1 MKQNLQV
8 HEFNLKRIVESLDKI
23 PSNGKFGDDHDQ
35 LSAQDKKRLR
45 ELVSKFNEYGK
56 VLRCETALMET
67 SKTLDEIG
75 RMAESYA
82 MTESSDFM
90 QAEVIKRDFKQVKGI
105 TQNFKKLSQECY
117 GKIQQLNALYE
128 DMGHVL
134 SRYYEIQTLD
144 EMMAAQNTESSA
156 PAPQS
161 GQLVSEVE
169 KDDSCWDCEGEN
181 CKKCEGTGKHISS
194 HL

>member
-8 HEFNLKRIVESLDKI
+8 HEFSLKNIVENLDKI
-23 PSNGKFGDDHDQ
+23 PSNGKFGDEQ
-35 LSAQDKKRLR
+35 QKLSAPDKKKLM

-67 SKTLDEIG
+67 AKTLDEIG
-75 RMAESYA
+75 KMAEAYA
-82 MTESSDFM
+82 MTESSDFL
-90 QAEVIKRDFKQVKGI
+90 QSEVVKRDFKQVKGI

-134 SRYYEIQTLD
+134 GRYYEIQTLD
-144 EMMAAQNTESSA
+144 EMLAAQPQEASA
-156 PAPQS
+156 PAPQT
-161 GQLVSEVE
+161 GQVVSEGE
-169 KDDSCWDCEGEN
+169 DMTDLPDS
-181 CKKCEGTGKHISS
+181 TAV
-194 HL
+194 

>member
-1 MKQNLQV
+1 MKENLQV
-8 HEFNLKRIVESLDKI
+8 NQFSLKTILENLDKI
-23 PSNGKFGDDHDQ
+23 PSNGKSFGDEQ
-35 LSAQDKKRLR
+35 QPLSKDEAKKLM

-67 SKTLDEIG
+67 AKTLDEIG
-75 RMAESYA
+75 VMAERYA

-90 QAEVIKRDFKQVKGI
+90 EGNVVKRDFKQVKGI
-105 TQNFKKLSQECY
+105 TQNFKKLAQDCY

-134 SRYYEIQTLD
+134 QRYYEINSL
-144 EMMAAQNTESSA
+144 EEVMAAQNQEASA

-161 GQLVSEVE
+161 GQIVSEA
-169 KDDSCWDCEGEN
+169 
-181 CKKCEGTGKHISS
+181 GKEEQEECGK
-194 HL
+194 